1 MIKVNLIK
9 IILPENGI
17 LDIDIPVGT
26 FDIYI
31 TDSINNVLSKK
42 TFSVLKPE
50 IITCNFKIYTMPGNK
65 AQILSKE
72 SSKVYDEIYIS
83 LNGGTLPYKVEY
95 TTYEN
100 KTESII
106 VENSKFVNLSKMKLT
121 RNIQNSFVVH
131 LIIIINL

>member
-1 MIKVNLIK
+1 
-9 IILPENGI
+9 
-17 LDIDIPVGT
+17 
-26 FDIYI
+26 
-31 TDSINNVLSKK
+31 
-42 TFSVLKPE
+42 
-50 IITCNFKIYTMPGNK
+50 MPGNK

-121 RNIQNSFVVH
+121 RNIQNSFVVTDNNNQSVT
-131 LIIIINL
+131 INVLNDKYYEMYDNGEGSCVLLN